1 MLLGQQL
8 VDTAYVMQTRRGRDA
23 ALGMITKYLPFLD
36 CVHCLL
42 CLGITRHGDF
52 CDVNTTRPISTEM
65 SIRHGPDSPK
75 SLPCT
80 FPRDFDRE
88 ISNEWS
94 LYSTV
99 SYYYHAI
106 DV

>member
-52 CDVNTTRPISTEM
+52 CDDGVFNA
-65 SIRHGPDSPK
+65 G
-75 SLPCT
+75 
-80 FPRDFDRE
+80 
-88 ISNEWS
+88 W
-94 LYSTV
+94 YGV
-99 SYYYHAI
+99 S
-106 DV
+106 VGL